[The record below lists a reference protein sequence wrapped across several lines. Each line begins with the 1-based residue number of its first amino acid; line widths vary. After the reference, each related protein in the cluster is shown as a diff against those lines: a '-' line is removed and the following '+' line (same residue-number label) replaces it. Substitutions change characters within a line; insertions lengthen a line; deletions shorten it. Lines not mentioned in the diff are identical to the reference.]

1 MSVTQN
7 IFWKKKL
14 LGICNTRSSSSRSTV
29 NINDHSG
36 FQIFGNTSTVCPSL
50 NGRQT
55 ERNGLAVMLLTIV
68 QTETKPT
75 PITAAALMSKAHMPL
90 TSKPIDRE

>member
-14 LGICNTRSSSSRSTV
+14 LGICNTRSSPSRSTV
-29 NINDHSG
+29 NIKLRSITLP
-36 FQIFGNTSTVCPSL
+36 FRFSGNTSTVCPSL

-55 ERNGLAVMLLTIV
+55 ERNRLAVMLLTIV
-68 QTETKPT
+68 QTARKPT
-75 PITAAALMSKAHMPL
+75 PITH
-90 TSKPIDRE
+90 